1 MGCVFEIM
9 INLLI
14 SNQNKFY
21 YLVKINKKKN
31 DEWWISFK
39 KNKKNQQKFKIE
51 TSPKHACLDKILEI
65 TRVIFKINEKSY
77 KKNKK

>member
-21 YLVKINKKKN
+21 YLVKINKKKMMD
-31 DEWWISFK
+31 DEFFLK
-39 KNKKNQQKFKIE
+39 K
-51 TSPKHACLDKILEI
+51 
-65 TRVIFKINEKSY
+65 TRKIN
-77 KKNKK
+77 KN

>member
-31 DEWWISFK
+31 DGWWIFKK
-39 KNKKNQQKFKIE
+39 KNKKNQQKLKIE
-51 TSPKHACLDKILEI
+51 TSPKHAFL
-65 TRVIFKINEKSY
+65 
-77 KKNKK
+77 

>member
-21 YLVKINKKKN
+21 YLVKINKKK
-31 DEWWISFK
+31 WRMMKFFFK
-39 KNKKNQQKFKIE
+39 KNKKNQQKFKID
-51 TSPKHACLDKILEI
+51 TSPKHAFL
-65 TRVIFKINEKSY
+65 
-77 KKNKK
+77 

>member
-31 DEWWISFK
+31 DGWWIFLK
-39 KNKKNQQKFKIE
+39 KNKKNQQKLKIE
-51 TSPKHACLDKILEI
+51 TSPKHAFL
-65 TRVIFKINEKSY
+65 
-77 KKNKK
+77 